1 MSRNLLLR
9 GYIME
14 QVIAQVMSFDATG
27 ILEKLKDVLLV
38 GQVIDKVKGL
48 WGLIPQS
55 VFDFYKQFRNP
66 VLIVAICL
74 LVLIAFEGHK
84 LFKMALHVAVPAG
97 AAIVGH
103 MFLAP
108 FVAKYAAALP
118 IPEFVEIPALVAIVC
133 ALIGLFISRCAYN
146 LVIMVIGG
154 VVGFDIGA
162 IYVWR
167 VIKNFFSSLE
177 FLDTPMAKYIVG
189 GVCASVCVLVF
200 VLLFK
205 HLFIIGSS
213 FGCLAFAGLLLQ
225 KLAVPTADDM
235 MKGCFIL
242 VGLAVAVFAVVHQYR
257 EEEKSYEILF

>member
-1 MSRNLLLR
+1 
-9 GYIME
+9 ME
-14 QVIAQVMSFDATG
+14 QVLAQVMSFDATG
-27 ILEKLKDVLLV
+27 ILEKVKDFLMV
-38 GQVIDKVKGL
+38 GQVINKIKSL

-55 VFDFYKQFRNP
+55 VFDLYKEFRTP
-66 VLIVAICL
+66 LLIVAICL

-84 LFKMALHVAVPAG
+84 LFKMALHVALPAG

-108 FVAKYAAALP
+108 FVAKYAAMLP
-118 IPEFVEIPALVAIVC
+118 IPEFVEIPALVAIIC
-133 ALIGLFISRCAYN
+133 ALIGLFLSRCAYN
-146 LVIMVIGG
+146 FVIMLIGG

-162 IYVWR
+162 LYVWR
-167 VIKNFFSSLE
+167 VIKNFFSSLD

-205 HLFIIGSS
+205 HMFIIGSS

-225 KLAVPTADDM
+225 KLVVPTADDM
-235 MKGCFIL
+235 MKGCFLLI
-242 VGLAVAVFAVVHQYR
+242 GLAVAVFAVVHQYK